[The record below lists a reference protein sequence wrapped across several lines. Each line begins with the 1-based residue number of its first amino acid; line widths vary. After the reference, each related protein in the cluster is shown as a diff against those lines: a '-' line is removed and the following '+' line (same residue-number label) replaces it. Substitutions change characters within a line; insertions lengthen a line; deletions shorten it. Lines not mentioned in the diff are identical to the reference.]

1 MANPEMSASDSDHVV
16 VDLAIHHP
24 TLPAVVA
31 EKLRQ
36 LIIDGTLKPGSWLNE
51 RDLCERLKI
60 SRTPLR
66 EAYRML
72 ASDGLLTLQP
82 KRGAMVI
89 ELSAGDVEN
98 IFDVLAVLEGLAV
111 QSAAVRAS
119 DDELAHIAELHA
131 KTREHYNNRDIR
143 AYYATSMGTH
153 IAINRAA
160 HNPALTHTYDRFNLQ
175 VQALRY
181 RSNLDLEEW
190 TRAMDDH
197 DGFVS
202 ALLRRDG
209 DRAEALIREHLRG
222 RKSYQLRT
230 TLPAKSLP
238 L

>member
-1 MANPEMSASDSDHVV
+1 MTNPEMLASDIGDV
-16 VDLAIHHP
+16 AIHHP

-31 EKLRQ
+31 ERLRQ
-36 LIIDGTLKPGSWLNE
+36 LIIDGTLKPGTWLNE

-89 ELSAGDVEN
+89 ELSADDIEN
-98 IFDVLAVLEGLAV
+98 IFDVLAVLEGLAI
-111 QSAAVRAS
+111 QSAAERAS
-119 DDELAHIAELHA
+119 EEELAHIAHLHA
-131 KTREHYNNRDIR
+131 QTREHFNNRDIR

-160 HNPALTHTYDRFNLQ
+160 HNPALTHAYDRFNLQ

-181 RSNLDLEEW
+181 RSNFDLAEW
-190 TRAMDDH
+190 TKAMSDH
-197 DGFVS
+197 DAFVS
-202 ALLRRDG
+202 ALLQRDG
-209 DRAEALIREHLRG
+209 ERAEALLRDHLRG
-222 RKSYQLRT
+222 RKAYQMRAARAVPVVT
-230 TLPAKSLP
+230 P
-238 L
+238 

>member
-1 MANPEMSASDSDHVV
+1 MANAEASVSDQSPL
-16 VDLAIHHP
+16 DLAIHHP

-31 EKLRQ
+31 ERLRQ
-36 LIIDGTLKPGSWLNE
+36 LIIDGTLKPGTWLNE
-51 RDLCERLKI
+51 RDLCDRLKI

-89 ELSAGDVEN
+89 ELSAEDIEN
-98 IFDVLAVLEGLAV
+98 IFDVLAVLEGLAAR
-111 QSAAVRAS
+111 SAAERAT
-119 DDELAHIAELHA
+119 DEELAHIAQLHEQ
-131 KTREHYNNRDIR
+131 TRDHYNNRDIR

-160 HNPALTHTYDRFNLQ
+160 HNPALTHAYDRFNLQ

-181 RSNLDLEEW
+181 RSNFDLDEW
-190 TRAMDDH
+190 TKAMNDH
-197 DGFVS
+197 EAFVG

-209 DRAEALIREHLRG
+209 EEAESLIRGHLKG
-222 RKSYQLRT
+222 RKAYQMRT
-230 TLPAKSLP
+230 VRTAPAAAS
-238 L
+238 